1 MAREIRFPGR
11 ESEKKCIKSDTSKV
25 RRFFALMC
33 NKNVSVRLVRAS
45 VTKNVTV
52 LQKCIS
58 ETINVSVLLVAP
70 GYAWMC
76 SGGSWSLGGKV
87 KHFVLHV
94 VRSRAVF

>member
-1 MAREIRFPGR
+1 
-11 ESEKKCIKSDTSKV
+11 
-25 RRFFALMC
+25 MC
-33 NKNVSVRLVRAS
+33 NKNVSVRQVRAN

-58 ETINVSVLLVAP
+58 ETKCVTVLLVAP

-87 KHFVLHV
+87 KHFLLHTT
-94 VRSRAVF
+94 RTRAVFRATWSVLVARGASQKR